1 MAFKKALD
9 IMNTKRISAQIEYN
23 KKLLEVYEKIP
34 EICEMKKALSTTS
47 IKISKLLFKGQKT
60 DVFFKNKLN
69 QIKINNLDIQDSI
82 KELLVANSYPENY
95 LQLDYSCNIC
105 NDTGYKLG
113 LLCECFKHLIQKIKA
128 KELINSSNLNI
139 SSFQSFDLSLYPE
152 EFKNKMQEI
161 YLYCIKYSN
170 TFNINSN
177 NIFMMGNT
185 GLGKTHLSFAI
196 ANNVINSGFN
206 VIYGSA
212 QDLFRSVESE
222 HFGKVSSLNSTL
234 DTIIYCDLL
243 IIDDVGTEFES
254 NFYSSLLYN
263 IINSRINLSKPII
276 INSNLNQD
284 DIFSRYSDRVV
295 SRLISFDILKFYGND
310 IRLIK
315 KQNKA

>member
-9 IMNTKRISAQIEYN
+9 IINTKRISSQIGYN

-69 QIKINNLDIQDSI
+69 QIKRNNLDIQSSI
-82 KELLVANSYPENY
+82 KEILVANNYPENY
-95 LQLDYSCNIC
+95 LQLNYNCNIC
-105 NDTGYKLG
+105 SDTGYISG
-113 LLCECFKHLIQKIKA
+113 SMCECFKHLIKKIKS
-128 KELINSSNLNI
+128 KELINSSNTII
-139 SSFQSFDLSLYPE
+139 SSFQTFDLSFYPE
-152 EFKNKMQEI
+152 EFRTKMQEI
-161 YLYCIKYSN
+161 YSYCIKYSN
-170 TFNINSN
+170 TFKINSN

-212 QDLFRSVESE
+212 QDLFRSVEAE

-263 IINSRINLSKPII
+263 IINSRINLLKPII

-284 DIFSRYSDRVV
+284 DIFLRYSDRVV

-315 KQNKA
+315 KQNKT

>member
-9 IMNTKRISAQIEYN
+9 IMNTKRISAQIGYN

-69 QIKINNLDIQDSI
+69 QIKINNLDIQASI
-82 KELLVANSYPENY
+82 KELLVENSYPENY

-113 LLCECFKHLIQKIKA
+113 SLCECFKHLIKKIKA

-152 EFKNKMQEI
+152 EFKNKMKEI
-161 YLYCIKYSN
+161 YLYCIKYSDN
-170 TFNINSN
+170 FNINSN

-315 KQNKA
+315 KQNKT

>member
-1 MAFKKALD
+1 M
-9 IMNTKRISAQIEYN
+9 
-23 KKLLEVYEKIP
+23 
-34 EICEMKKALSTTS
+34 C
-47 IKISKLLFKGQKT
+47 
-60 DVFFKNKLN
+60 
-69 QIKINNLDIQDSI
+69 
-82 KELLVANSYPENY
+82 
-95 LQLDYSCNIC
+95 
-105 NDTGYKLG
+105 
-113 LLCECFKHLIQKIKA
+113 
-128 KELINSSNLNI
+128 
-139 SSFQSFDLSLYPE
+139 
-152 EFKNKMQEI
+152 
-161 YLYCIKYSN
+161 
-170 TFNINSN
+170 
-177 NIFMMGNT
+177 NT
-185 GLGKTHLSFAI
+185 GLGKTQLSFAI